1 MINYFS
7 CDSHIISPVLWE
19 ANAKIVQTCK
29 NFLMEMPV
37 RKREWGDQYETM
49 MQVWFQVKRRKKA
62 ERKVG
67 LKPPRLH
74 CSSKKRSTRLL
85 GSHQAT
91 VTCQRNS
98 VSARNALA
106 LTPLPH
112 SIMSSLGRMRPWFK
126 SWDGYKDATAE
137 PISQLWPLQL
147 VMRIAN
153 SHGHHK
159 SHQKK
164 KQMYGL
170 LVIVLCVLSIYLS
183 LKWNNFYFWFT
194 SIETKS

>member
-1 MINYFS
+1 M
-7 CDSHIISPVLWE
+7 LWE
-19 ANAKIVQTCK
+19 AVQTCK
-29 NFLMEMPV
+29 NFLMEISV
-37 RKREWGDQYETM
+37 RKREWGDQYQTM
-49 MQVWFQVKRRKKA
+49 MQVWFQVKQRKKA

-74 CSSKKRSTRLL
+74 CSSKERSTRLL

-106 LTPLPH
+106 LTSLLY
-112 SIMSSLGRMRPWFK
+112 SIMAKSSLGRMRPWFK

-137 PISQLWPLQL
+137 PISQLCPLQL
-147 VMRIAN
+147 AMRIAN
-153 SHGHHK
+153 SHGHQN

-170 LVIVLCVLSIYLS
+170 FVIVLCVLSIYLS
-183 LKWNNFYFWFT
+183 LKWNNFYFWFA